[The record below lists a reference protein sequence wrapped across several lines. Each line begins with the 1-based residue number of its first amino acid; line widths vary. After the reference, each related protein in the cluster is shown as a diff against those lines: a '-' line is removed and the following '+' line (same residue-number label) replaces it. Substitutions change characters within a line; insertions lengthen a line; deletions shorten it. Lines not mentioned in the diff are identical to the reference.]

1 MKKIF
6 LIFISSLLLTA
17 CSKSDDLSS
26 GGTFKVTASSGI
38 TKIYSLYTGEFVNS
52 AFTYHIDKPNSSNL
66 ESIYLRLSGGGDYG
80 GIEFEFW
87 SDNTIQIAKVYSF
100 KYIDINSHEYGDNGL
115 VFDDWIEKDCGNTR
129 FTNGTAT
136 KTTIVFSKFQYPG
149 RITGVIINYD
159 KDGKTLVKGEFD
171 FVTTKPT
178 I

>member
-66 ESIYLRLSGGGDYG
+66 ESIYLRVSGGSDAGEV
-80 GIEFEFW
+80 EFEFA
-87 SDNTIQIAKVYSF
+87 SDNSIDIKRVYSLM
-100 KYIDINSHEYGDNGL
+100 YNDIINHGFGDNGI
-115 VFDDWIEKDCGNTR
+115 VFKDWIEKDSGTDSNGNAVK
-129 FTNGTAT
+129 AT
-136 KTTIVFSKFQYPG
+136 ISFSKFQYPG
-149 RITGVIINYD
+149 RITGVVNNYD
-159 KDGKTLVKGEFD
+159 KDGKILVKGEFD
-171 FVTTKPT
+171 FVSTKPQN
-178 I
+178 